1 MTTHQ
6 PNARVAL
13 SAARTVEATGAVRHV
28 TAAAANEEPVV
39 DLIGGPFDA
48 ARGQQLLREQGL
60 AGLRAAVLALSAEA
74 DADGWTLFWS
84 GYATQFDDLGRA
96 RADWLRAEERFT
108 QVADALGLELVACG
122 LLQATGLDHQ
132 SFEGF
137 DARAQRVAAIG
148 LPPQPIDALDLF
160 RVAGRLMLASE
171 RRETDDP
178 VLPWVERVFAAL
190 NGPLDGEV
198 RLRAAIT
205 ALPVLGLALDRA
217 RVIDFFQTGAMLAHS
232 VKVSAYG
239 RVLWHLFVVEAQ
251 FSEASWAQRL
261 HAELDSAEHT
271 CAAHKFRTLHARALM
286 LRAALVL
293 GDGQVDEGKRQLDAA
308 HGLIDPAHPRDYWS
322 FHFLQSRRALLG
334 GDAQDAWAHL
344 GIARQKQVEAQIPA
358 VRTTPMMMQE
368 GFVLTALARHEEA
381 ARMFQ
386 HAGEISRGALATPCW
401 CHHHLT
407 QTLQRLHDG
416 VLDEART
423 ELIAGFTQA
432 RTINLTHFFHVL
444 PNVAAQVCG
453 AALDLDADVEFARH
467 TIAARALACPDPGIA
482 HWPWALCIRTLG
494 GFAIEL
500 GGAQRKAPRKAPK
513 RLIDLLRLL
522 AAWGGRQVDATRV
535 AATLWPD
542 GEVDE
547 GRDALQAMLHR
558 TRTLLGADVLL
569 VRDGQVAFNEQV
581 VWLDTWGFEHV
592 TARIET
598 LVGTDAARGS
608 ATTTANDE
616 SGEIARRTMQLLAL
630 YRGHFLGEMEV
641 PGWALSLRDRL
652 RARFVRSVDA
662 LGRRLERLGH
672 LNVAIALY
680 RAALEQDNLADELYQ
695 RLIEC
700 HLARGEHAQALNVYR
715 RCRELLSIVLGL
727 KPSARTEA
735 LVAPLLK
742 R

>member
-1 MTTHQ
+1 MTTVQ
-6 PNARVAL
+6 PKTRVAP
-13 SAARTVEATGAVRHV
+13 SVVPYV
-28 TAAAANEEPVV
+28 TSAAANEEPVMA
-39 DLIGGPFDA
+39 LAPAAPLDA
-48 ARGQQLLREQGL
+48 ALGQQLLREQGL
-60 AGLRAAVLALSAEA
+60 AGLRATIAALPAEV
-74 DADGWTLFWS
+74 DDGDGWSLFWS
-84 GYATQFDDLGRA
+84 GYAAQFDDLGRA
-96 RADWLRAEERFT
+96 RADWLRAEVRFA
-108 QVADALGLELVACG
+108 QAADAVGLELVASG

-132 SFEGF
+132 SFEDF
-137 DARAQRVAAIG
+137 EARAQRVAAID

-160 RVAGRLMLASE
+160 RVAGRLMLAGE
-171 RRETDDP
+171 RRETDDAP
-178 VLPWVERVFAAL
+178 LLPWVERAFSAL
-190 NGPLDGEV
+190 NGQLDGEV

-217 RVIDFFQTGAMLAHS
+217 RVTDFFQAGAMLAHS

-239 RVLWHLFVVEAQ
+239 RVLWHLSVVEAQ
-251 FSEASWAQRL
+251 FFEASWAQRL
-261 HAELDSAEHT
+261 HAELDSAEHA
-271 CAAHKFRTLHARALM
+271 CEAHKFRTLHARTRL

-293 GDGQVDEGKRQLDAA
+293 GDGRLDEGKRQLDAA
-308 HGLIDPAHPRDYWS
+308 HGLIDPAHARDYWW
-322 FHFLQSRRALLG
+322 FHYLQSRRALLAG
-334 GDAQDAWAHL
+334 EAQDALAQL
-344 GIARQKQVEAQIPA
+344 RIARQKQADAQIPTA
-358 VRTTPMMMQE
+358 RTVPMMMQE

-386 HAGEISRGALATPCW
+386 QAGEASRGAHGTPSW

-407 QTLQRLHDG
+407 QGLQRLHDG

-432 RTINLTHFFHVL
+432 RTINLTHFFPVL
-444 PNVAAQVCG
+444 PNLAAQVCG

-482 HWPWALCIRTLG
+482 HWPWAVRIRTLG
-494 GFAIEL
+494 GFAIDL
-500 GGAQRKAPRKAPK
+500 GGAQMKAPSKAPK

-522 AAWGGRQVDATRV
+522 AAWGGRQVDARRV
-535 AATLWPD
+535 TATLWPEA
-542 GEVDE
+542 GGDE
-547 GRDALQAMLHR
+547 GRDALKAMLHR
-558 TRTLLGADVLL
+558 ARTLLGTDALL
-569 VRDGQVAFNEQV
+569 ERDGQIAFNEQL

-592 TARIET
+592 TARVEI
-598 LVGTDAARGS
+598 LVGAGAAQADAGRS
-608 ATTTANDE
+608 TAVDGE

-641 PGWALSLRDRL
+641 PGWALPLRDRL

-735 LVAPLLK
+735 LVAPLLN